1 MTPVVLNDPENM
13 PMPPTPLS
21 LLERLRRPDDAAAW
35 SQFVHLYTPLLYGW
49 ARRTGLSEADA
60 ADLLQDVFVT
70 LLEELPGFNYQPGKS
85 FRAWM
90 YTLLLNRWRTLQRRR
105 SPRLV
110 PSEQLDGIPDEAEPD
125 LPGEAEER
133 RELVRRALT
142 LMERDFAPA
151 TWQAFRQV
159 VVLERRPA
167 EVAAELGVSVNAV
180 YLARSRVLR
189 RLREDLAGLCE

>member
-1 MTPVVLNDPENM
+1 
-13 PMPPTPLS
+13 MPPTPLS
-21 LLERLRRPDDAAAW
+21 LLERLCRPDDAAAW
-35 SQFVHLYTPLLYGW
+35 SRFVHLYTPLLYGW
-49 ARRTGLSEADA
+49 ARRAGLSETDT

-70 LLEELPGFNYQPGKS
+70 LLQELPRFDYRPGRS

-110 PSEQLDGIPDEAEPD
+110 PSEQLDAFAGEAEPA

-133 RELVRRALT
+133 CMLVRRALA
-142 LMERDFAPA
+142 LIEYDFAPA

-159 VVLERRPA
+159 VVLEHRPA
-167 EVAAELGVSVNAV
+167 EVAAELGVSLNAV

-189 RLREDLAGLCE
+189 RLREELAGLVE

>member
-1 MTPVVLNDPENM
+1 
-13 PMPPTPLS
+13 MPPTPLS
-21 LLERLRRPDDAAAW
+21 LLERLRRADDADAW
-35 SQFVHLYTPLLYGW
+35 SRFVHLYTPLLYGW

-70 LLEELPGFNYQPGKS
+70 VLQELQRFDYLPGRS

-90 YTLLLNRWRTLQRRR
+90 YTLLVNRWRTLQRRR

-110 PSEQLDGIPDEAEPD
+110 PSEQLDGMPGEADPA

-133 RELVRRALT
+133 CALVRRALT

-159 VVLERRPA
+159 VVLERRPG
-167 EVAAELGVSVNAV
+167 EVAAELGMSVNAV

-189 RLREDLAGLCE
+189 RLREDLAGLVE